1 MGLMDRVK
9 AQAAQ
14 IAQQAQEVAQE
25 GRARIDQVQAVR
37 RGDALLSQLG
47 VAVLAE
53 RTGRGNAD
61 SQARIDQLITEI
73 SAYERDNGLDLVSPA
88 QPGPTQP
95 GFPRPGFPA
104 SGPGP
109 FAGPQPGPFAGP
121 QPGPFAGP
129 QPGSA
134 PTGGAGPFSGTGSS
148 SFPDS
153 GGASAADRASPSHGG
168 ADGMPTVDT
177 TTNFFPA
184 PDDDQSGTP

>member
-14 IAQQAQEVAQE
+14 LAQQAQEAAQE
-25 GRARIDQVQAVR
+25 GRARIDQVQAIR
-37 RGDALLSQLG
+37 RGDALLRQLG
-47 VAVLAE
+47 AAVLAE

-73 SAYERDNGLDLVSPA
+73 SAYERDNGLDLVSPTP
-88 QPGPTQP
+88 PGSPQP
-95 GFPRPGFPA
+95 GFPQPGFPA

-109 FAGPQPGPFAGP
+109 FAGPQPG
-121 QPGPFAGP
+121 
-129 QPGSA
+129 SA
-134 PTGGAGPFSGTGSS
+134 PAGGDGPFSGTGSG

-153 GGASAADRASPSHGG
+153 GGASGPDPASPPHGG
-168 ADGMPTVDT
+168 AGGMPTVDT
-177 TTNFFPA
+177 TTSFFPS